1 MAKTRVI
8 IKNPSAVSF
17 RGSTFSGVKSV
28 TIGASADVDR
38 SRADNEQNAVVF
50 AIQNKTVTAEVEVG
64 DLNTIVKKFSVGNSG
79 AFSASGDAKYPSGGT
94 SVSLVIRTMYCES
107 IDIDISHGE
116 EASGRATFSGNPP
129 ISWS

>member
-1 MAKTRVI
+1 M
-8 IKNPSAVSF
+8 
-17 RGSTFSGVKSV
+17 GVKSV
-28 TIGASADVDR
+28 TVGASADVDR

-50 AIQNKTVTAEVEVG
+50 AIQNKTVTAEIEAG
-64 DLNTIVKKFSVGNSG
+64 DLNTIVKAFSVGESG
-79 AFSASGDAKYPSGGT
+79 SIRASGVAKYPSAGT
-94 SVSLVIRTMYCES
+94 AVTLVIPTMYCES